1 MKSIDE
7 RVKELS
13 PELQKQVEEFIELL
27 CHNQRRVKSKPEFSW
42 AGALGDLKTTFT
54 SVELQHRVADWRAGE
69 K

>member
-7 RVKELS
+7 RIKELP
-13 PELQKQVEEFIELL
+13 PELQKQVDEFVESL
-27 CHNQRRVKSKPEFSW
+27 CSKQRRLKSKPTFNW
-42 AGALGDLKTTFT
+42 AGALGDLKKSFT

>member
-13 PELQKQVEEFIELL
+13 PELQKQVEEFVELL
-27 CHNQRRVKSKPEFSW
+27 CHNQRRVKSKPEFNW

-54 SVELQHRVADWRAGE
+54 SVELQHRVADWRARE